1 MSLSRSPSPAL
12 GGGWSSPGLHTPSG
26 PSSPA
31 SGILTP
37 GGSSQMWDSSRLGVS
52 PTTTSSNG
60 YATSKGRSFLGRM
73 RKLSTSLP
81 RFRPGPETYTEK
93 DKPGR
98 IEDFRVARGFRSI
111 AGRVSRKLKLRLLFV
126 LVMSLLVVLWYT
138 TRTSLPLRNDCFH
151 SRRGCAYTNPVAALH
166 YYWRRSPSLG
176 GGKKFVMILGAN
188 VGGGVMNWKGAREWA
203 IERDSVRNK
212 KKYAAKW
219 GYELEIVD
227 MRKKK
232 KYAHEW
238 REGWQKVDYIRSTMR
253 KYPDAEWYASP
264 HVPLCQASRGISWFL
279 LTACTLQVLV
289 ARPQHVRHGADILPP
304 GPYLQRH

>member
-26 PSSPA
+26 RTSPA
-31 SGILTP
+31 SSILTP
-37 GGSSQMWDSSRLGVS
+37 GAPSQMWDTARIGAS
-52 PTTTSSNG
+52 PTATTASG
-60 YATSKGRSFLGRM
+60 HAASKGRSFLGRM

-81 RFRPGPETYTEK
+81 RFRPGQDVHSEK
-93 DKPGR
+93 DRRERPGG
-98 IEDFRVARGFRSI
+98 FSVALGARNILARM
-111 AGRVSRKLKLRLLFV
+111 SRKLRLRLLFV
-126 LVMSLLVVLWYT
+126 LFMALLVVLWYT
-138 TRTSLPLRNDCFH
+138 TRTSGRHPPASERDGPAF
-151 SRRGCAYTNPVAALH
+151 TDPDPALH

-188 VGGGVMNWKGAREWA
+188 VGGGVMDWKGAREWA

-212 KKYAAKW
+212 KKYAATW

-253 KYPDAEWYASP
+253 KYPDAEWYGPQHGALPSP
-264 HVPLCQASRGISWFL
+264 CVCLCVIADDPH
-279 LTACTLQVLV
+279 LQVLV
-289 ARPQHVRHGADILPP
+289 ARSHHRCHGADILPP
-304 GPYLQRH
+304 GAHLQ